1 MSDNKLDALSLDAM
15 LTGEEKDPALW
26 EALLRAPDASTLWE
40 EAIERREKLERSINR
55 VGDREWL
62 ARALLELRRAG
73 RKLRQVAASPL
84 SGSVFDP
91 ASTQPVLSPLGD
103 GDTER
108 FQLAWGEPRELELEL
123 GQQFELELDEEARF
137 FYLKEQGYVPLEGG
151 GWELEEGDAP
161 VLILALRSTD
171 ASLQPEDALEQ
182 GVPFAYVMLL
192 ERGSDES

>member
-62 ARALLELRRAG
+62 ACALLELRRAG

-103 GDTER
+103 SDTER
-108 FQLAWGEPRELELEL
+108 FQLAWGELRELELEL
-123 GQQFELELDEEARF
+123 GQQFELELDEEVRF
-137 FYLKEQGYVPLEGG
+137 FYLEEQGYVALEEGA
-151 GWELEEGDAP
+151 WVLEEGDAP

>member
-1 MSDNKLDALSLDAM
+1 MSDDILDALSLDAM

-40 EAIERREKLERSINR
+40 EAIERREKIERSINR

-73 RKLRQVAASPL
+73 RRLRQVAASPI

-91 ASTQPVLSPLGD
+91 ASMQPVLSPLGD

-108 FQLAWGEPRELELEL
+108 FQLAWGELRELNLAL
-123 GQQFELELDEEARF
+123 GRQFQFELEEEARF
-137 FYLKEQGYVPLEGG
+137 FYLEEQGYVALEEGA
-151 GWELEEGDAP
+151 WVLEEGDAP
-161 VLILALRSTD
+161 VLILALRSAD
-171 ASLQPEDALEQ
+171 ASLAPELALEQ
-182 GVPFAYVMLL
+182 GAPFAYVMLL
-192 ERGSDES
+192 EGGSGEP